1 MFFPRARVGKSFFSL
16 AIFVLLPLSVH
27 ALEISGWVPYWRV
40 EQGVQ
45 SILPN
50 LASFTEV
57 NPFIYTVK
65 SNGALNEASSLT
77 ESTWVELR
85 REAKARNVRLI
96 PTITWASPD
105 AIDAVLRDPVKRQAH
120 VQVITREVFAH
131 NMDGIDI
138 DYEGKYAKTRPY
150 FSLFLKELN
159 ESIGFNKWVMCTI
172 EARTPLDSRF
182 ATPEDIPKDIEYAN
196 DFSEINK
203 YCDRVRIM
211 AYAQGRFDLKLNAA
225 NSHPYAPVADNAW
238 VEKVMKLAAVDIDT
252 SKLVIGVPTYGYEYD
267 MFTDNGTVQY
277 SRLWSFNPS
286 YAVELSGKL
295 GIATARS
302 PFGEMVLTY
311 PASRAPDGIIP
322 LPNAT
327 RILFWSD
334 ASSVADKAA
343 LAKKMGLR
351 GIAVFKIDGGEDQ
364 RIGDVLAQYTED
376 AVVTKQATPSTQGAG
391 VSLSVPNT
399 DLEFGMRREEVRVL
413 QKLLNTKGFT
423 IVASGGGS
431 PGNETIYFGP
441 ATRAALIRFQKAHG
455 VPATGYFGPKTRAT
469 LRASL

>member
-150 FSLFLKELN
+150 FSLNWF
-159 ESIGFNKWVMCTI
+159 
-172 EARTPLDSRF
+172 
-182 ATPEDIPKDIEYAN
+182 
-196 DFSEINK
+196 
-203 YCDRVRIM
+203 
-211 AYAQGRFDLKLNAA
+211 
-225 NSHPYAPVADNAW
+225 
-238 VEKVMKLAAVDIDT
+238 
-252 SKLVIGVPTYGYEYD
+252 
-267 MFTDNGTVQY
+267 
-277 SRLWSFNPS
+277 
-286 YAVELSGKL
+286 
-295 GIATARS
+295 
-302 PFGEMVLTY
+302 
-311 PASRAPDGIIP
+311 
-322 LPNAT
+322 
-327 RILFWSD
+327 
-334 ASSVADKAA
+334 
-343 LAKKMGLR
+343 
-351 GIAVFKIDGGEDQ
+351 
-364 RIGDVLAQYTED
+364 
-376 AVVTKQATPSTQGAG
+376 
-391 VSLSVPNT
+391 
-399 DLEFGMRREEVRVL
+399 
-413 QKLLNTKGFT
+413 
-423 IVASGGGS
+423 
-431 PGNETIYFGP
+431 
-441 ATRAALIRFQKAHG
+441 
-455 VPATGYFGPKTRAT
+455 
-469 LRASL
+469 